1 MSIRHFALVALLA
14 SSLATVACGGA
25 SDDTTTDNGA
35 GTSQD
40 ELGKTRYH
48 YTPDVTDVTFHGGCG
63 IATNPPPKDCFYGF
77 ALNYSPA
84 YIDLTTT
91 VTHSVDNTAHT
102 LHITVDTWSYS
113 HIHSHVVPSA
123 DVDDVGLASAKVG
136 EPYMVTVVDRNSNVL
151 WTGKVNTLFH
161 L

>member
-1 MSIRHFALVALLA
+1 MSLRHLALVALLA

-25 SDDTTTDNGA
+25 NDTATDNGA

-48 YTPDVTDVTFHGGCG
+48 YTPDVEGVTFAGGCG
-63 IATNPPPKDCFYGF
+63 VVTDPPQTDCAYGF
-77 ALNYSPA
+77 ALKYSPA
-84 YIDLTTT
+84 YADLTTT
-91 VTHSVDNTAHT
+91 ATHSVNNTAHT
-102 LHITVDTWSYS
+102 LHITLDTYSYS
-113 HIHSHVVPSA
+113 HIHPA
-123 DVDDVGLASAKVG
+123 IKEGPQTDDLGLASAKVG
-136 EPYMVTVVDRNSNVL
+136 EAYDVTVADRNSNVL